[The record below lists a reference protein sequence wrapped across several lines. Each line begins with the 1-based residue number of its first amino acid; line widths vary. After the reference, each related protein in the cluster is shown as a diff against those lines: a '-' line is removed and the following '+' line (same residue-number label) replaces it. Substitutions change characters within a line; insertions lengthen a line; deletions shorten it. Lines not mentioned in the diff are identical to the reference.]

1 MKFNAAKKPWL
12 WSRERE
18 KKRPRV
24 WSRHSLPEFSPS
36 HFFISFYLKWA
47 GRNSSHCSLFFARG
61 GGVWGRKISCLS
73 PPPPPPFPWCTK
85 GEIVKVEEEGI
96 CVLGSGSEGKK
107 ERPPPSLIPETRNS
121 PKKSTFQRFSL
132 FFYMFV
138 GKCCTFV
145 ETKGGSPWGK
155 NAAAFFFL
163 VSCRVIE

>member
-1 MKFNAAKKPWL
+1 MKV
-12 WSRERE
+12 E
-18 KKRPRV
+18 
-24 WSRHSLPEFSPS
+24 
-36 HFFISFYLKWA
+36 
-47 GRNSSHCSLFFARG
+47 
-61 GGVWGRKISCLS
+61 
-73 PPPPPPFPWCTK
+73 
-85 GEIVKVEEEGI
+85 EEEGI

-107 ERPPPSLIPETRNS
+107 ERQPPSLIPETRNS